1 MENVI
6 RIENVSKSFNSNELF
21 VDVSLEIEKGSAIGI
36 VGPNGCGKSVL
47 YKMIC
52 GFETPDQGRIL
63 VRGKEVGKDFDFP
76 PDLGV
81 IINEPAFLD
90 SETGMNNLMYL
101 AQINNKVT
109 KDEILRIT
117 NKLDITRDL
126 DKKVKDYSLGMKKK
140 LAIVQAV
147 MEGQDILIF
156 DEPFNALDHR
166 MVHEVKELFAELKS
180 EGKTI
185 LLTSHYQDDVKEL
198 CDKIYYVDS
207 CKLMEENLFRRSFTK
222 V

>member
-1 MENVI
+1 MEKVI
-6 RIENVSKSFNSNELF
+6 SIRNVSKGFRGNQLF
-21 VDVSLEIEKGSAIGI
+21 EDMNLEIEKGATVGI

-52 GFETPDQGRIL
+52 GFEKPDNGHIL

-76 PDLGV
+76 PDVGV

-90 SETGMNNLMYL
+90 SESGMNNLMYL
-101 AQINNKVT
+101 AEINNKVS
-109 KDEILRIT
+109 KDEIIAVCD
-117 NKLDITRDL
+117 KLDITRDL

-147 MEGQDILIF
+147 MENQDILIF
-156 DEPFNALDHR
+156 DEPFNALDYR
-166 MVHEVKELFAELKS
+166 MVGEVKALFNDLKS

-185 LLTSHYQDDVKEL
+185 LLTSHYQDDVDEL
-198 CDKIYYVDS
+198 CDKIYYVDRNNVT
-207 CKLMEENLFRRSFTK
+207 EENPFKR
-222 V
+222 